1 MQQAGSS
8 AGDEAERSA
17 REAKKARTRAANL
30 DRRAEMFARGKAG
43 EVAVARALDAL
54 ASEGYLRLDDRPWP
68 GRKYAN
74 IDHVLL
80 GPPGLFIIDAKNWTG
95 KVEIR
100 NGVLQQNGY
109 NRMKNL
115 EAVRQAAL
123 TIMAMLPFA
132 SPRAEAVVVLAGESV
147 GPLTTLGTVTIA
159 GIDDVV
165 EWIRTQPRLL
175 APDLV
180 QQGYLAL
187 ERGLVRSYVPSEGQV
202 RPADTFRWQAMPQSS
217 GAASFEGNL
226 PLPREEPAA
235 KAGLFGRLSR
245 RGRS

>member
-1 MQQAGSS
+1 MQQAGGS
-8 AGDEAERSA
+8 AGQEAARSA
-17 REAKKARTRAANL
+17 KAAQEARKRAENL
-30 DRRAEMFARGKAG
+30 ERRARMFARGEAG

-54 ASEGYLRLDDRPWP
+54 AAEGYLRLDDRPWP
-68 GRKYAN
+68 GRKQAN

-95 KVEIR
+95 RVEIR
-100 NGVLQQNGY
+100 NGVLRQNGY

-115 EAVRQAAL
+115 ESVRQAAL

-147 GPLTTLGTVTIA
+147 GPMQSLGTVTIA
-159 GIDDVV
+159 GIDDIV
-165 EWIRTQPRLL
+165 EWIRAQPRLL

-187 ERGLVRSYVPSEGQV
+187 DRGLVRSYVPRNASP
-202 RPADTFRWQAMPQSS
+202 PAERAFDWQAISS
-217 GAASFEGNL
+217 QPSAPSLPGATL
-226 PLPREEPAA
+226 PTPRQEAA
-235 KAGLFGRLSR
+235 KAGLLSRLSR
-245 RGRS
+245 RPRT